1 MGPILRSGNPSATA
15 DGSDNAGR
23 FLYEVALNHSTRCTV
38 GVIDEVEMPGG
49 TTVVFGNQGGPK
61 PAELHRSNLDA
72 ADEAGK
78 RIAQRNYWLDVA
90 AHCIS
95 IWSKIKPLLFLRNQI
110 TCDSSRLLLGP

>member
-1 MGPILRSGNPSATA
+1 
-15 DGSDNAGR
+15 
-23 FLYEVALNHSTRCTV
+23 V

-61 PAELHRSNLDA
+61 PVELHRSNLDA

-90 AHCIS
+90 AHCVRRMELVVVVILTPVVMVVS
-95 IWSKIKPLLFLRNQI
+95 GNQGGAKPGLEVYRRSK
-110 TCDSSRLLLGP
+110 